1 MTERLNGPGPADEDA
16 PQKKRPLGRPKRSES
31 GELVPKELA
40 MRDRFLA
47 GAGRP
52 GRIVG
57 ARLVY
62 KSGYYRLLVTL
73 SWKQGEFTV
82 TGYDNYEVREW
93 RTADQALKRLYDSY
107 GFNGTAVFEREREEG
122 APQP

>member
-1 MTERLNGPGPADEDA
+1 
-16 PQKKRPLGRPKRSES
+16 
-31 GELVPKELA
+31 
-40 MRDRFLA
+40 MRDRFLVA
-47 GAGRP
+47 PARP
-52 GRIVG
+52 GKIVG

-62 KSGYYRLLVTL
+62 KRGNYRLLVTL

-107 GFNGTAVFEREREEG
+107 GFTGTAVVERDRGNES
-122 APQP
+122 AP

>member
-1 MTERLNGPGPADEDA
+1 MTESIVGPTPSDETA
-16 PQKKRPLGRPKRSES
+16 PRKKRPVGRPKRSKS
-31 GELVPKELA
+31 GELVPKEHA
-40 MRDRFLA
+40 MRDRFLCSPQRA
-47 GAGRP
+47 

-62 KSGYYRLLVTL
+62 KCGNYRLLVTL

-93 RTADQALKRLYDSY
+93 RTADQALKRLYGAY
-107 GFNGTAVFEREREEG
+107 GFTGTAVFEREDQ
-122 APQP
+122 APLP

>member
-1 MTERLNGPGPADEDA
+1 V
-16 PQKKRPLGRPKRSES
+16 S
-31 GELVPKELA
+31 GELVPKEHA
-40 MRDRFLA
+40 MRDRFLVGDA
-47 GAGRP
+47 RP

-62 KSGYYRLLVTL
+62 KNGNYRLLVTL

-93 RTADQALKRLYDSY
+93 RTADQALKRLYESY
-107 GFNGTAVFEREREEG
+107 DFNGTAVVERERETENS
-122 APQP
+122 

>member
-1 MTERLNGPGPADEDA
+1 
-16 PQKKRPLGRPKRSES
+16 
-31 GELVPKELA
+31 
-40 MRDRFLA
+40 MRDRFLVA
-47 GAGRP
+47 PARP
-52 GRIVG
+52 GKIVG

-62 KSGYYRLLVTL
+62 KNGNYRLFVTL

-107 GFNGTAVFEREREEG
+107 GFTGTAVVERDRGNES
-122 APQP
+122 AP

>member
-1 MTERLNGPGPADEDA
+1 
-16 PQKKRPLGRPKRSES
+16 
-31 GELVPKELA
+31 
-40 MRDRFLA
+40 MRDRFLS
-47 GAGRP
+47 GEGRP

-62 KSGYYRLLVTL
+62 KGGHYRLLVTL

-93 RTADQALKRLYDSY
+93 RTADQALKRLYESY
-107 GFNGTAVFEREREEG
+107 GFTGTAVVEFERAGEAQER
-122 APQP
+122 

>member
-1 MTERLNGPGPADEDA
+1 MLTAPINGPRPADEKA
-16 PQKKRPLGRPKRSES
+16 PRKRRGVGRPRRSVS
-31 GELVPKELA
+31 GELVPKEHA
-40 MRDRFLA
+40 MRDRFLVA
-47 GAGRP
+47 PARP
-52 GRIVG
+52 GKIVS

-62 KSGYYRLLVTL
+62 KNGNYRLVVTL

-107 GFNGTAVFEREREEG
+107 GFTGTAVVERDRGNES
-122 APQP
+122 AP

>member
-1 MTERLNGPGPADEDA
+1 V
-16 PQKKRPLGRPKRSES
+16 GRPKRSES

-40 MRDRFLA
+40 MRDRFLCA
-47 GAGRP
+47 PARP

-57 ARLVY
+57 ARLIY
-62 KSGYYRLLVTL
+62 KSGSYRLLVTL

-93 RTADQALKRLYDSY
+93 RTADQALKRLYDAY
-107 GFNGTAVFEREREEG
+107 GFTGTAVFEREREDE
-122 APQP
+122 APAP

>member
-1 MTERLNGPGPADEDA
+1 
-16 PQKKRPLGRPKRSES
+16 
-31 GELVPKELA
+31 VPKEHA
-40 MRDRFLA
+40 IRDRFLSTA
-47 GAGRP
+47 LRA

-62 KSGYYRLLVTL
+62 KSGNYRLLVTL

-93 RTADQALKRLYDSY
+93 RTSDQALKRLYESY
-107 GFNGTAVFEREREEG
+107 GFTGTAVFEREDET
-122 APQP
+122 PLP

>member
-1 MTERLNGPGPADEDA
+1 MTESIVGPRPADEGA
-16 PQKKRPLGRPKRSES
+16 PRKRRPVGRPKRSAS
-31 GELVPKELA
+31 GEIVPKEHA
-40 MRDRFLA
+40 IRDRFLSTA
-47 GAGRP
+47 LRA

-62 KSGYYRLLVTL
+62 KSGNYRLLVTL

-93 RTADQALKRLYDSY
+93 RTSDQALKRLYESY
-107 GFNGTAVFEREREEG
+107 GFTGTAVFEREDET
-122 APQP
+122 PLP